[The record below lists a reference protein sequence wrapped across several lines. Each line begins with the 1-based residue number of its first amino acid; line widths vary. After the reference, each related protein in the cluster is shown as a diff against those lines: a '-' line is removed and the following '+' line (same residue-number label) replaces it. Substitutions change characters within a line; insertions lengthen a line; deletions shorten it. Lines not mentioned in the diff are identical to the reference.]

1 MTPPATSATISEI
14 SCYRVTVT
22 PPGGAFTMSRGRR
35 YDALTTT
42 IVQVVADDGTYGLGE
57 ASTLGGNYLEGFP
70 AGTEAAVAMLGPH
83 LLGLPVGR
91 PHAVNR
97 LMDGVLLGHLPAKAA
112 IDAAL
117 WDLWGKLLGLPVAD
131 LLGGRAAASFP
142 SWTAIGVGSSE
153 DAVRDARACLDLGY
167 VNLQVKVGDDPRVD
181 ADRLGR
187 VVAAVGDRIGYLA
200 CDANCGW
207 TTAEALE
214 FAQRLDDPGIYLE
227 QPCPSLTELAHLAAR
242 IANPLVL
249 DEAAKQPRD
258 LLDAV
263 GAGCVNAV
271 NIKPVRVGGLT
282 KAAVLRDI
290 AQTAG
295 LRILV
300 DEPMGGNIAGA
311 GIASLAATVNPS
323 LLIAGTWFGDH
334 AYSTPGGPVTSTGPT
349 FDEGRVLPGWEPG
362 LGGNIELEALG
373 EPQLSLRG

>member
-1 MTPPATSATISEI
+1 
-14 SCYRVTVT
+14 
-22 PPGGAFTMSRGRR
+22 MSGGRR
-35 YDALTTT
+35 YDALVST
-42 IVQVVADDGTYGLGE
+42 IVRVVADDGTYGLGE
-57 ASTLGGNYLEGFP
+57 ASTLGGSYLEGFP

-91 PHAVNR
+91 PHVVNR
-97 LMDGVLLGHLPAKAA
+97 LMDSVLLGHLPAKAA

-131 LLGGRAAASFP
+131 LLGGRAVDSFP
-142 SWTAIGVGSSE
+142 SWTAVGVGSSE

-167 VNLQVKVGDDPRVD
+167 VNLQVKVGDDPRAD
-181 ADRLGR
+181 AERLGR
-187 VVAAVGDRIGYLA
+187 IVAAVGDRLEYLA
-200 CDANCGW
+200 ADANCGW

-214 FAQRLDDPGIYLE
+214 FAHHLSDPAVYLE
-227 QPCPSLTELAHLAAR
+227 QPCPSLTELTHLAAR

-249 DEAAKQPRD
+249 DEAAKHPRD

-263 GAGCVNAV
+263 GGGCVNAV

-300 DEPMGGNIAGA
+300 DEPMGGHIASA
-311 GIASLAATVNPS
+311 GVASLAATVKPS

-334 AYSTPGGPVTSTGPT
+334 GYSTPGGPASSTGPA
-349 FDEGRVLPGWEPG
+349 FDQGRVTPGWGPG
-362 LGGNIELEALG
+362 LGGDIELESLG
-373 EPQLSLRG
+373 EPQLTLRG